1 MRGGEADEAAVTRC
15 ASGSAEALEELY
27 AQHAGACLKHARSIL
42 VDAHHAE
49 DAVQEA
55 FLDLWR
61 DAGRFDGSRSCV
73 RSWLLMLTHRKAVD
87 RVRAEQRRR
96 TWALADGLEPVD
108 ERPGPEVQAVLLG
121 RQTRT
126 ALATLSAP
134 QRQAVVLAFWGGY
147 TQREIAGLTQTPI
160 GTIKS
165 RMHFALKELGRTID
179 RDGSPRN
186 ASVVPG

>member
-1 MRGGEADEAAVTRC
+1 VTRC
-15 ASGSAEALEELY
+15 ASGSTEALEGLY
-27 AQHAGACLKHARSIL
+27 AQHAGPCLQRARSIL
-42 VDAHHAE
+42 VDPHHAE

-61 DAGRFDGSRSCV
+61 NAGHFVGSRSCV

-96 TWALADGLEPVD
+96 TWTLTDGLDPVD
-108 ERPGPEVQAVLLG
+108 ERPGPEAQAQALLLG
-121 RQTRT
+121 RQTRA

-165 RMHFALKELGRTID
+165 RMHCALKDLGRTID
-179 RDGSPRN
+179 RDGCPREP
-186 ASVVPG
+186 SGVSG